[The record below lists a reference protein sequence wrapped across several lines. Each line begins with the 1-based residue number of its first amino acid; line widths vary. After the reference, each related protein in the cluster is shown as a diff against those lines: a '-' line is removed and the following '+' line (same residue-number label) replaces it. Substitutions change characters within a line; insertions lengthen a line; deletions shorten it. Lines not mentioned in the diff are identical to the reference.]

1 MSSLERVKPAILTFT
16 DNALNRIRKILEDA
30 PEGTLGVRFG
40 VKSGGCSGMAY
51 EVTYALEE
59 NENDEKII
67 EENIVIYIDAS
78 ATLFLIGSVVDWE
91 QEEMQSSFS
100 FKNPNESARCG
111 CGESF
116 SV

>member
-1 MSSLERVKPAILTFT
+1 
-16 DNALNRIRKILEDA
+16 
-30 PEGTLGVRFG
+30 
-40 VKSGGCSGMAY
+40 MAY

>member
-67 EENIVIYIDAS
+67 EEKTDEVPEVEGDQS
-78 ATLFLIGSVVDWE
+78 EDDDSP
-91 QEEMQSSFS
+91 EEEEKTPVKKRKF
-100 FKNPNESARCG
+100 
-111 CGESF
+111 
-116 SV
+116 